1 MFLRNLN
8 PLRRIRELTQEV
20 GRTRR
25 ERDQAR
31 QEAERLQRESERLQD
46 ENQRLQEQ
54 NQRLQEQK
62 QRLEE
67 QKQRLEEQKQRLEDE
82 LKKVRKE
89 LEGAQRAAKRQA
101 APFSRGQPKSD
112 PKPPGRKSGAAHGRH
127 HQRPIPDHV
136 DEEIQVAAPERCPTC
151 GGPLRLERVESQYQ
165 EEIVRRTWVR
175 RFQIPICRCEHCD
188 QRVQGRHPL
197 QTSDALGAAAVQV
210 GPEAVTLGVL
220 MNKSLGLP
228 HADAA
233 ALLKHGFGLTM
244 SRGGICRA
252 IQRVARKAEATW
264 HALRDAA
271 RCSVLAHMDETGWKV
286 EAQLRWLWAVVTEQV
301 TFCEILPGRGFPEA
315 AAILGAEYAGWL
327 IHDGLQIYYKFLKA
341 AHQSCVAHL
350 IRRCRD
356 MAAVATPSAAR
367 FPLAVKQLLEQ
378 GLALRDRYL
387 EQKISLHGLW
397 TATGRLEAKLDR
409 LLERHYRDPANRR
422 LANHLRRER
431 PYLFTFLYCPG
442 LVDATNNLAERV
454 MRLLV
459 VIRKNWGG
467 NRTGNGARAQA
478 VLTSILCTARQQDKD
493 VFALLTDLLRSPQPK
508 LLDLAGPVP
517 AGSGSDL
524 GAGKRAAEAPR
535 PERDREA
542 EMRIPEF
549 ATAAFSPDWVPAAG
563 TKSFFSSA

>member
-1 MFLRNLN
+1 MLLKSLN
-8 PLRRIRELTQEV
+8 PVRRIRELVQEL
-20 GRTRR
+20 RR
-25 ERDQAR
+25 AREEGERAR
-31 QEAERLQRESERLQD
+31 RRI
-46 ENQRLQEQ
+46 EQ
-54 NQRLQEQK
+54 LEKEK

-67 QKQRLEEQKQRLEDE
+67 ENQRL
-82 LKKVRKE
+82 RKE
-89 LEGAQRAAKRQA
+89 LETAQRAARRQA
-101 APFSRGQPKSD
+101 APYSRGKPKSQPKR
-112 PKPPGRKSGAAHGRH
+112 PGRKSGAAHGPH
-127 HQRPIPDHV
+127 HQRPIPDRV
-136 DEEIQVAAPERCPTC
+136 DEEILISVPEQCPAC
-151 GGPLRLERVESQYQ
+151 GGPLTLERIESQYQ

-175 RFQIPICRCEHCD
+175 RFRVPVCRCGQCD

-210 GPEAVTLGVL
+210 GPEAVTLGGL

-233 ALLKHGFGLTM
+233 AILQQGFRLTM
-244 SRGGICRA
+244 SRSGICRA

-271 RCSVLAHMDETGWKV
+271 QRSTLAHIDETGWKV

-301 TFCEILPGRGFPEA
+301 TFCEILPGRGFAQA

-327 IHDGLQIYYKFLKA
+327 IHDGWRVYYKFLKA

-356 MAAVATPSAAR
+356 LAAVATPSAAR
-367 FPLAVKQLLEQ
+367 FPLAVQQLFEE

-387 EQKISLHGLW
+387 SQTISLPGLW

-409 LLERHYRDPANRR
+409 LLARAYKEPANRR
-422 LANHLRRER
+422 LAKHLRHER

-454 MRLLV
+454 MRKLV

-467 NRTGNGARAQA
+467 NRTAHGGQ
-478 VLTSILCTARQQDKD
+478 VQSILTSVLCTARQQDQD
-493 VFALLTDLLRSPQPK
+493 VFELLVDLLRSQQPK
-508 LLDLAGPVP
+508 LLDILP
-517 AGSGSDL
+517 AEDGLVAESTVVDSI
-524 GAGKRAAEAPR
+524 AARRLTVDPLPACADR
-535 PERDREA
+535 PLL
-542 EMRIPEF
+542 
-549 ATAAFSPDWVPAAG
+549 PAMLPPPG
-563 TKSFFSSA
+563 NPCLFSSA

>member
-1 MFLRNLN
+1 LFLKNLN
-8 PLRRIRELTQEV
+8 PLRRIRELTQELS
-20 GRTRR
+20 RTRR

-31 QEAERLQRESERLQD
+31 QEAERLQGESERLQD

-54 NQRLQEQK
+54 K
-62 QRLEE
+62 H
-67 QKQRLEEQKQRLEDE
+67 RLEDE
-82 LKKVRKE
+82 MKRLRQE
-89 LEGAQRAAKRQA
+89 LGTAQRAAKRQA

-112 PKPPGRKSGAAHGRH
+112 PKPPGRKPGAAHGRH
-127 HQRPIPDHV
+127 YQRPIPDRV
-136 DEEIQVAAPERCPTC
+136 DEEIQVAAPEQCPAC
-151 GGPLRLERVESQYQ
+151 GGALRLERVESQYQ
-165 EEIVRRTWVR
+165 EEVVRRTCVR
-175 RFQIPICRCEHCD
+175 RFQIPICRCERCD
-188 QRVQGRHPL
+188 RRVQGRHPL
-197 QTSDALGAAAVQV
+197 QTSNALGAAAVQI

-220 MNKSLGLP
+220 MNKAQGLP

-233 ALLKHGFGLTM
+233 AILKQGFGLSM

-271 RCSVLAHMDETGWKV
+271 RRSVLAHMDETGWKV

-301 TFCEILPGRGFPEA
+301 TFCEILPGRGFVEA

-327 IHDGLQIYYKFLKA
+327 VHDGLQIYYKFLKA

-356 MAAVATPSAAR
+356 MAAAATPAAAR

-378 GLALRDRYL
+378 GLALRDGYL

-409 LLERHYRDPANRR
+409 LLARTYREPANRR
-422 LANHLRRER
+422 LAKHLRRER
-431 PYLFTFLYCPG
+431 PYVFTFLYCPG

-467 NRTGNGARAQA
+467 NRTEKGARAQS

-493 VFALLTDLLRSPQPK
+493 VFELLTDLLRSPQPK
-508 LLDLAGPVP
+508 LLDLVPPVP
-517 AGSGSDL
+517 AGSESGFC
-524 GAGKRAAEAPR
+524 AGKRAAEAR
-535 PERDREA
+535 PSERKETRLA
-542 EMRIPEF
+542 EF
-549 ATAAFSPDWVPAAG
+549 APAPFLPGWMPARGRSP
-563 TKSFFSSA
+563 S

>member
-1 MFLRNLN
+1 LFLKSVN
-8 PLRRIRELTQEV
+8 PLRRIRELAEEV
-20 GRTRR
+20 RRTRE
-25 ERDQAR
+25 ERDHACRRNEQLE
-31 QEAERLQRESERLQD
+31 QENE
-46 ENQRLQEQ
+46 
-54 NQRLQEQK
+54 
-62 QRLEE
+62 RLEE
-67 QKQRLEEQKQRLEDE
+67 ERRRLREEIQRL
-82 LKKVRKE
+82 RKE
-89 LEGAQRAAKRQA
+89 LETAQRAARRQA
-101 APFSRGQPKSD
+101 APFSRGKPKTR
-112 PKPPGRKSGAAHGRH
+112 PKRPGRKSGAAHGPH
-127 HQRPIPDHV
+127 HQRPVPDHV
-136 DEEIQVAAPERCPTC
+136 DEEINVSAPEQCPAC
-151 GGPLRLERVESQYQ
+151 GGPLTIERVESQYQ

-175 RFQIPICRCEHCD
+175 RFHVPVCRCAQCD

-233 ALLKHGFGLTM
+233 AILRHGFGLTM

-271 RCSVLAHMDETGWKV
+271 RQSALAHMDETGWKV
-286 EAQLRWLWAVVTEQV
+286 EAQLRWLWAVVTDQV
-301 TFCEILPGRGFPEA
+301 TFCEILPGRGFAEA

-327 IHDGLQIYYKFLKA
+327 IHDGWVVYYKFLKA

-356 MAAVATPSAAR
+356 LAEVATPSASR
-367 FPLAVKQLLEQ
+367 FPLAVKQVLEQ

-387 EQKISLHGLW
+387 EQKISLRGLW

-409 LLERHYRDPANRR
+409 LLARTYKEPANRR
-422 LANHLRRER
+422 LAKHLRHER

-454 MRLLV
+454 MRMLV

-467 NRTGNGARAQA
+467 SRTGNGARAQA
-478 VLTSILCTARQQDKD
+478 ILTSVLCTARQQDKD
-493 VFALLTDLLRSPQPK
+493 VFELLTDLLRSRQPK
-508 LLDLAGPVP
+508 LLDILP
-517 AGSGSDL
+517 AECGSV
-524 GAGKRAAEAPR
+524 AESIAV
-535 PERDREA
+535 D
-542 EMRIPEF
+542 
-549 ATAAFSPDWVPAAG
+549 PAAARDLAVG
-563 TKSFFSSA
+563 KFPAVDPILLLPASLSASRNPSLFSSA

>member
-1 MFLRNLN
+1 LFLKSLN
-8 PLRRIRELTQEV
+8 PVRRIRELVQEL
-20 GRTRR
+20 RR
-25 ERDQAR
+25 AR
-31 QEAERLQRESERLQD
+31 EEGDRARRQIEQLEK
-46 ENQRLQEQ
+46 ENQRLEEE
-54 NQRLQEQK
+54 NKRL
-62 QRLEE
+62 
-67 QKQRLEEQKQRLEDE
+67 
-82 LKKVRKE
+82 RKE
-89 LEGAQRAAKRQA
+89 LETAQRASRRQA
-101 APFSRGQPKSD
+101 APFSRGKTTSQPKR
-112 PKPPGRKSGAAHGRH
+112 PGRKSGAAHGPH

-136 DEEIQVAAPERCPTC
+136 DEEVHVSAPAQCPAC
-151 GGPLRLERVESQYQ
+151 GGPLIVERVESQYQ

-175 RFQIPICRCEHCD
+175 RFHVPVCRCGQCE

-197 QTSDALGAAAVQV
+197 QTSDALGAAAVQI

-233 ALLKHGFGLTM
+233 AILRRGFGLTM
-244 SRGGICRA
+244 SRSGICRA

-271 RCSVLAHMDETGWKV
+271 QHSRLAHIDETGWKV

-301 TFCEILPGRGFPEA
+301 TFCDILPGRGFAEA
-315 AAILGAEYAGWL
+315 AAILGPEYAGWL
-327 IHDGLQIYYKFLKA
+327 IHDGWAVYYKFLRA

-356 MAAVATPSAAR
+356 LAEVATPAAAR
-367 FPLAVKQLLEQ
+367 FPLAVKQLFEE

-397 TATGRLEAKLDR
+397 TATGRLEAQLDR
-409 LLERHYRDPANRR
+409 LLARTYREPANRR
-422 LANHLRRER
+422 LAKHLRHER

-454 MRLLV
+454 MRILV

-478 VLTSILCTARQQDKD
+478 ILTSVLCTARQQDKD
-493 VFALLTDLLRSPQPK
+493 VFELLVDLLRSPQPK
-508 LLDLAGPVP
+508 LLDLLPAEAGVIAESIRAKSAAETDLKVETLP
-517 AGSGSDL
+517 AGVD
-524 GAGKRAAEAPR
+524 
-535 PERDREA
+535 
-542 EMRIPEF
+542 IPLP
-549 ATAAFSPDWVPAAG
+549 SMLPPPG
-563 TKSFFSSA
+563 NPCLFSSA

>member
-1 MFLRNLN
+1 LFLKSLN
-8 PLRRIRELTQEV
+8 PLGRIRELAQELRRIRA
-20 GRTRR
+20 

-31 QEAERLQRESERLQD
+31 RRNEQLEREKAGLAQDNERLENER
-46 ENQRLQEQ
+46 QRLQGEIEK
-54 NQRLQEQK
+54 L
-62 QRLEE
+62 
-67 QKQRLEEQKQRLEDE
+67 
-82 LKKVRKE
+82 RKE
-89 LEGAQRAAKRQA
+89 LETVQRAARRQA
-101 APFSRGQPKSD
+101 APFSRGLPKSH
-112 PKPPGRKSGAAHGRH
+112 PKTPGRKSGAAHGPH
-127 HQRPIPDHV
+127 HRRPVPDHI
-136 DEEIQVAAPERCPTC
+136 DEEITVSAPTQCPAC
-151 GGPLRLERVESQYQ
+151 GGPLAVERVESQYQ

-175 RFQIPICRCEHCD
+175 RFQVPVCRCARCD

-220 MNKSLGLP
+220 MNKSQGLP

-233 ALLKHGFGLTM
+233 AILQQGFGLTM

-271 RCSVLAHMDETGWKV
+271 QRSALAHMDETGWKV

-301 TFCEILPGRGFPEA
+301 TFCEILPGRGFAEA
-315 AAILGAEYAGWL
+315 AGILGATYAGWL
-327 IHDGLQIYYKFLKA
+327 IHDGWVVYYKFLNA

-356 MAAVATPSAAR
+356 LAEVATPSAAR
-367 FPLAVKQLLEQ
+367 FPLAVKQVLEE

-387 EQKISLHGLW
+387 EQKISLRGLW

-409 LLERHYRDPANRR
+409 LLARTFREPANRR
-422 LANHLRRER
+422 LAKHLRHER

-454 MRLLV
+454 MRMLV

-467 NRTGNGARAQA
+467 NRTRNGARVQA
-478 VLTSILCTARQQDKD
+478 ILTSVLCTARQQDKE
-493 VFALLTDLLRSPQPK
+493 VFDLLTGLLRSQQPK
-508 LLDLAGPVP
+508 LLDILP
-517 AGSGSDL
+517 AEDGV
-524 GAGKRAAEAPR
+524 
-535 PERDREA
+535 EA
-542 EMRIPEF
+542 ESRPADSAAASELAEGIFPAFGNIPLLPGSLS
-549 ATAAFSPDWVPAAG
+549 ASANLST
-563 TKSFFSSA
+563 FSSA